1 MFETYDLNDDIL
13 YTLREKGF
21 TTPTPIQE
29 ATLPHGLAGG
39 DVLGQARTGTG
50 KTLAFALP
58 IASRLGPDPTRGRAP
73 RALIL
78 TPTRELAIQVAS
90 ELDWVAPHL
99 VVLTVYGGTGYGQQA
114 RDLKRGVDV
123 VVATPGRARDYQDRG
138 ILGLGSVQIVVLD
151 EADEMLS
158 MGFEEEVEA
167 MLAAIPQERQTML
180 FSATL
185 PPWAKRMSEQYLRD
199 PVRVNLATTEAVT
212 YQEIAIE
219 APLQTRINILGD
231 VLHAHGDALTIVFT
245 HTKVEVDELAR
256 ALAEIGHPAEAIHGD
271 LSQSQRE
278 RVVHSFREGRVTV
291 LVGTDVAAR
300 GLDIPEVDLVVHYRV
315 PREGDAYQHRSGRT
329 GRAGR
334 TGTVILLYAG
344 SERRKLASLE
354 RAVGRRFE
362 RAAPPRPGE
371 VQDAKLQGL
380 LTRVER
386 QSDEDKDVWR
396 AVAETWIETGNEDA
410 VAGLLAMVL
419 GGAPD
424 SRSLLTGEE
433 GWATVKLSDGIANP
447 SHVVRVLKSAGTGQV
462 GRIRVVSDGALADLR
477 PEDADRLL
485 GSEVEGVAIRR
496 AERAQ
501 EEVGRDQGRSGGS
514 GKRGRRFGAKKR
526 R

>member
-1 MFETYDLNDDIL
+1 MFETYDLREDIL
-13 YTLREKGF
+13 HTLAEKGF

-58 IASRLGPDPTRGRAP
+58 IANRLEPDPTRGRSP

-78 TPTRELAIQVAS
+78 TPTRELAIQVAN
-90 ELDWVAPHL
+90 ELEWVAPHL

-114 RDLKRGVDV
+114 RDLRRGVDV
-123 VVATPGRARDYQDRG
+123 VVATPGRARDYQDQG
-138 ILGLGSVQIVVLD
+138 VLALDAVQVVVLD

-167 MLAAIPQERQTML
+167 MLAATPQDRQTML

-185 PPWAKRMSEQYLRD
+185 PPWAKRLSEQYLRD

-212 YQEIAIE
+212 YREIAIE
-219 APLQTRINILGD
+219 APLRTRTGILGD

-245 HTKVEVDELAR
+245 HTKAEVDELAQ
-256 ALAEIGHPAEAIHGD
+256 ALGGLGHPAEAIHGD
-271 LSQSQRE
+271 LSQTQRE
-278 RVVHSFREGRVTV
+278 RVVNSFREGRVTV

-334 TGTVILLYAG
+334 QGTVILLYAG

-380 LTRVER
+380 LARVER
-386 QSDEDKDVWR
+386 QSEEDKDVWR
-396 AVAETWIETGNEDA
+396 GVAETWIETGNQDA

-424 SRSLLTGEE
+424 RRSLLTGEE
-433 GWATVKLSDGIANP
+433 GWATVKLSNQIANP
-447 SHVVRVLKSAGTGQV
+447 SHAVRILKSAGTGQV
-462 GRIRVVSDGALADLR
+462 GRIEVVPDGALADLR

-485 GSEVEGVAIRR
+485 GKEIEGIAVRR
-496 AERAQ
+496 AEPT
-501 EEVGRDQGRSGGS
+501 QGKALGAD
-514 GKRGRRFGAKKR
+514 KRRGGRRR
-526 R
+526 S